1 MASEAYKQW
10 SVVTASTGAF
20 TMCFMVWMM
29 FAVIGIPIKQS
40 LGLNETE
47 FGILVATPVLTGS
60 LIRLPLGLWTD
71 RFGGRIVFFILMLST
86 VIPIWMISWGTAF
99 WHFLVTGLFVGVA
112 GGSLAD
118 SSPSEDATLPQSDWA
133 AAGLLSRGFCGGRAG
148 VAGVAAAG
156 RGAGSSPGFAADF
169 APRDSAR
176 LAQGSFFCS
185 CSDID
190 EFRSGIVVRGL
201 CRATEQNPAKCRTGM
216 LLTTGRPAEY
226 YKSRQRG
233 SRRRL
238 VSGNQRPA
246 GAGGQ
251 HYGVG
256 SRERARIM
264 LPLSATSKSGR

>member
-1 MASEAYKQW
+1 MASGRG
-10 SVVTASTGAF
+10 VPVASPASRRRGRSSSRRCCGDDSA
-20 TMCFMVWMM
+20 
-29 FAVIGIPIKQS
+29 G
-40 LGLNETE
+40 GR
-47 FGILVATPVLTGS
+47 
-60 LIRLPLGLWTD
+60 RLPKENSSWSRSLRRGGGSTAARGATGGCGRLG
-71 RFGGRIVFFILMLST
+71 G
-86 VIPIWMISWGTAF
+86 
-99 WHFLVTGLFVGVA
+99 GVA

-156 RGAGSSPGFAADF
+156 RGAGSSPGLAADF

-190 EFRSGIVVRGL
+190 EFQSGIVVRGL